1 MIMQDDLVIDP
12 LTVLRCDKRVFKCAA
27 ILEVVLYMVRG
38 CLAASRTQLT
48 RHIQDNPIVTTPI
61 NSAAAGH
68 TVTNDME
75 REELKNALIATQ
87 ESAAVQVWSLTR
99 FYSFNFLQSS
109 ISIVKMCVKC
119 FT

>member
-12 LTVLRCDKRVFKCAA
+12 LTVLRCDKRVFQCAP

-61 NSAAAGH
+61 SSVVAAGH

-87 ESAAVQVWSLTR
+87 ESAAVQIIIEAGLMPASAAEAE
-99 FYSFNFLQSS
+99 
-109 ISIVKMCVKC
+109 
-119 FT
+119 

>member
-1 MIMQDDLVIDP
+1 MQDDLVIDP
-12 LTVLRCDKRVFKCAA
+12 LTVLRCDKRVFQCAP

-87 ESAAVQVWSLTR
+87 ESAAVQVWSLTQ
-99 FYSFNFLQSS
+99 FYSVHFLQPRKS
-109 ISIVKMCVKC
+109 IEMYVNC